1 MKHPTKIL
9 FTAVM
14 IVVAPLVWAAEEVQW
29 VRVTVLLEPG
39 PDATVRV
46 GQTLVPGGIYS
57 LAEVEGRGLDA
68 IDREISDRIRFLGE
82 QMRDVEASMR
92 LATLLARQY
101 YLALEIGKASTL
113 PVIDLNPRLGIVI
126 SPQRFSESR
135 AVCKVQFLEPEGP
148 NAKPDFVGDPITLKL
163 KDADLQDVLRTFS
176 KITPFSVEIDP
187 SIDRVVTVDLHDVPW
202 DQALDLILRVNGLA
216 WTREGD
222 TLKVEPLNE
231 MSRRKRVRTDATVN
245 LPRDEWGSAT
255 IASRGDA
262 ENPTVVL
269 VVESVD
275 GPPGLAAERDGLVTP
290 TKVVL
295 VSTPDERP
303 DDLGGELAV
312 IRARATTTGELED
325 VEILASPS
333 AGYSRMLRTAIE
345 SWVLR
350 TVLDEAGRKQEAI
363 VGYGLRLRPQRVLA
377 SIGAVEHITFEVSCR
392 PVPDKPGMYVIRAK
406 VLDLDTGRV
415 ISNPQVFT
423 MAGSEAKVRTGMR
436 MPSGELT
443 ELHMSFLV
451 SEDGMKIR
459 YSWQLTSKDK
469 VLSSHTADFEL

>member
-1 MKHPTKIL
+1 
-9 FTAVM
+9 M

-262 ENPTVVL
+262 ENPARCHSR
-269 VVESVD
+269 EGHHD
-275 GPPGLAAERDGLVTP
+275 W
-290 TKVVL
+290 
-295 VSTPDERP
+295 
-303 DDLGGELAV
+303 
-312 IRARATTTGELED
+312 RARGCRNSRLALSGLLQDVANSYRELGSSD
-325 VEILASPS
+325 
-333 AGYSRMLRTAIE
+333 R
-345 SWVLR
+345 
-350 TVLDEAGRKQEAI
+350 AGRSRSKTGSDRRLWASLETAEGPRI
-363 VGYGLRLRPQRVLA
+363 NRSRRAHHLR
-377 SIGAVEHITFEVSCR
+377 S
-392 PVPDKPGMYVIRAK
+392 
-406 VLDLDTGRV
+406 
-415 ISNPQVFT
+415 
-423 MAGSEAKVRTGMR
+423 
-436 MPSGELT
+436 
-443 ELHMSFLV
+443 
-451 SEDGMKIR
+451 
-459 YSWQLTSKDK
+459 
-469 VLSSHTADFEL
+469 

>member
-1 MKHPTKIL
+1 MNHPMKFL

-14 IVVAPLVWAAEEVQW
+14 IAAAPLVWAAEAAQW

-39 PDATVRV
+39 PDATVRA

-57 LAEVEGRGLDA
+57 LSEVEDRGQDA
-68 IDREISDRIRFLGE
+68 IDREISNRIRFLGE
-82 QMRDVEASMR
+82 QMRDVEESMR

-126 SPQRFSESR
+126 TPQRFSGGR

-148 NAKPDFVGDPITLKL
+148 PGSLEFVGEPITLKL

-202 DQALDLILRVNGLA
+202 DQALDLILRVNGLG

-222 TLKVEPLNE
+222 TLKVEPLGE

-245 LPRDEWGSAT
+245 LPRDQWGSAT

-290 TKVVL
+290 TEVML
-295 VSTPDERP
+295 VPTSDERP
-303 DDLGGELAV
+303 DDLVGELAV
-312 IRARATTTGELED
+312 IRARATTTGELQD

-333 AGYSRMLRTAIE
+333 EGFSEGLRTAVE

-350 TVLDEAGRKQEAI
+350 TVLDEAGRKQEAV
-363 VGYGLRLRPQRVLA
+363 VGYGVRLKPQRVLA
-377 SIGAVEHITFEVSCR
+377 SIGAVDHIGVEVSCEPVAER
-392 PVPDKPGMYVIRAK
+392 PGVYVIRAK
-406 VLDLDTGRV
+406 VFDLDTDRV
-415 ISNPQVFT
+415 ISNPLVFT
-423 MAGSEAKVRTGMR
+423 EAGGEARVRSGLM
-436 MPSGELT
+436 MPNGEPSTLN
-443 ELHMSFLV
+443 LSFLID
-451 SEDGMKIR
+451 EDGKGIS
-459 YSWQLTSKDK
+459 YSWTLTSDGK
-469 VLSSHTADFEL
+469 VVSKHSAEFEL